1 MSEASARKI
10 AEEIDSVR
18 MAAVAAVERWRNM
31 PVGAPGGWM
40 SMAMCALDSALS
52 AAPLAASEGSRQ
64 TADDAFNKAV
74 DWADFPASQANVR
87 VLGYK
92 RDRAFFDAGAEW
104 QASAAPLAAA
114 PAVLTEAARD
124 VLAER
129 CRQIEVEGW
138 TRLHDETE
146 HDEGQLARAAACY
159 ATGDIHERTE
169 PVHHDGL
176 PSRLTQT
183 LTLWPWDMSWW
194 KPTSPRRNLVKA
206 GALILA
212 EIERLDRIDRLST
225 KDDAPTKE

>member
-114 PAVLTEAARD
+114 PAVLTEADIDTLCKAMWADD
-124 VLAER
+124 VTRMWDPETCAAIEAEPDSASAKY
-129 CRQIEVEGW
+129 C
-138 TRLHDETE
+138 
-146 HDEGQLARAAACY
+146 
-159 ATGDIHERTE
+159 
-169 PVHHDGL
+169 
-176 PSRLTQT
+176 
-183 LTLWPWDMSWW
+183 
-194 KPTSPRRNLVKA
+194 
-206 GALILA
+206 
-212 EIERLDRIDRLST
+212 ERLRSDDRKAMRAFIDRLST
-225 KDDAPTKE
+225 KGDAPTKEE